1 MDELLIPKIDID
13 GTRKPHI
20 VRYILNKKLK
30 PIIDARQSMFERV
43 YPISEKLAMKML
55 ATGYKQPSR
64 FGRWCPVRVSLM
76 SAINVS
82 LKMTSHALT
91 NAGKEV
97 MRTIACVCSQ

>member
-64 FGRWCPVRVSLM
+64 FGRWCPVRVGHESTKKLM
-76 SAINVS
+76 FKKIVLMNV
-82 LKMTSHALT
+82 
-91 NAGKEV
+91 
-97 MRTIACVCSQ
+97 